1 MTIYKDSPADAWS
14 CSSYVIEFSSQKV
27 ELHYKCE
34 VELFE
39 KDWVKFPTF

>member
-1 MTIYKDSPADAWS
+1 MLDRVVVMSLDFLVK
-14 CSSYVIEFSSQKV
+14 KV

-39 KDWVKFPTF
+39 KD

>member
-1 MTIYKDSPADAWS
+1 MLDW

-39 KDWVKFPTF
+39 KD